1 MQIHEYASQG
11 NRDGV
16 LEELRKGVPVD
27 SLNDGDY
34 TALACA
40 SRSSQAGVEVLDLL
54 IEAGAEVNCA
64 VDEQKHFPLELA
76 ACSGDLSKVQ
86 RLLSAGARVKQASSK
101 GYTALINIMYQ
112 LHEAKSLV
120 PMIELLLKHGG
131 ETDCSTDYGESPL
144 SIASRLGRFDA
155 VKVLLDAGADPSP
168 LRWTPLMKVVA
179 LGTVDEMPP
188 LLSETTTL
196 DAMDSFS
203 RTAFHLAALVGDVRK
218 TGLLHEH
225 GAKIDQPD
233 NFGDTALM
241 IAAARG
247 NTDMLRWLII
257 HGADL
262 EAMNG
267 MDCTAL
273 MIAAGDGQTE
283 SVQVLLEAGA
293 DPNYRNQFHNSAI
306 SMAANEFVIRLLMN
320 SGEDLADI
328 STEMKRMLIGL
339 QANES
344 INVSESE
351 YRSGKDRRYG
361 RSNPEVMNIPFWQ
374 AMVRAGCNAYQPR
387 KQFNDMNLSAGPL
400 WCFDRFG
407 MSFTALPDGRFVQ
420 IGGEHED
427 YYDPDFCI
435 YNEVVVHDRSGTFQI
450 MGYPENLFPPTDFH
464 SSTFVNGIIYII
476 GRLGY
481 HGTRKFG
488 FTPVYRLNCHTWK
501 IEPVQT
507 SGANPGWIYEQ
518 KTSFDGATSLVVSG
532 GKICKEVDGEEQHV
546 ENEDRYSLDLTDT
559 KWTRIPCGNGV
570 KEPSTR
576 GP

>member
-16 LEELRKGVPVD
+16 LEELQKGVPVD
-27 SLNDGDY
+27 SLSDGDY

-54 IEAGAEVNCA
+54 IEAGADVNCA

-76 ACSGDLSKVQ
+76 AGSGDLSKVQ
-86 RLLSAGARVKQASSK
+86 RLLSAGARIKQACSK

-112 LHEAKSLV
+112 LHDDKSLV

-131 ETDCSTDYGESPL
+131 ETDHLTAYGESPL
-144 SIASRLGRFDA
+144 SIASRLGRLDA
-155 VKVLLDAGADPSP
+155 VKCLLDAGADPSP
-168 LRWTPLMKVVA
+168 LLWTPLMKVVA
-179 LGTVDEMPP
+179 LGTVEEMPP
-188 LLSETTTL
+188 LLSGTTTL
-196 DAMDSFS
+196 DATDSFS

-218 TGLLHEH
+218 ARLLHEH

-233 NFGDTALM
+233 NSGETALM

-247 NTDMLRWLII
+247 NTEMLRWLII

-262 EAMNG
+262 EATNG
-267 MDCTAL
+267 MDFTAL

-293 DPNYRNQFHNSAI
+293 DPMHRNQFRSSAI
-306 SMAANEFVIRLLMN
+306 SMAANESVIRLLMN
-320 SGEDLADI
+320 SGQDLADI
-328 STEMKRMLIGL
+328 STKMKRMLIGL
-339 QANES
+339 QDKES

-374 AMVRAGCNAYQPR
+374 AMVRSGCNAYQPR
-387 KQFNDMNLSAGPL
+387 KQFNDMNQSAGPL

-427 YYDPDFCI
+427 CYDPDFCI

-481 HGTRKFG
+481 HGTREFAV
-488 FTPVYRLNCHTWK
+488 TPVYRLNCHTWK

-507 SGANPGWIYEQ
+507 SGANPGWIYEH

-546 ENEDRYSLDLTDT
+546 ENEDRYSLDLADM
-559 KWTRIPCGNGV
+559 KWTRISCGNGLQ
-570 KEPSTR
+570 EPSTSDE
-576 GP
+576 